1 VQPKHIIEQPIVQYD
16 NRTHTIADEV
26 QKKVESGPGNPL
38 LANLKAKRHAAAV
51 ARGTHFGFNSNAE
64 RFADKRPD
72 EYETHVGPGYY
83 QPEINLDKKG
93 PHGAIPGVNMS
104 LPPRS

>member
-1 VQPKHIIEQPIVQYD
+1 V
-16 NRTHTIADEV
+16 V
-26 QKKVESGPGNPL
+26 QKKVESGLGNPL
-38 LANLKAKRHAAAV
+38 LANLKAKRQAAAV

-83 QPEINLDKKG
+83 QPEISFDKKG
-93 PHGAIPGVNMS
+93 QWPQGAIPGVNMA